1 MFYYKDII
9 DEVMRQNEALK
20 NQVDTMMEINQT
32 QERKDEEMKRQVAEA
47 EQKTEQLHDEIRVQ
61 KEAYEKKIQEII
73 GKRFEEKL
81 DITEF
86 YTKQIDMLETELKTQ
101 KQIRKMVEKHN
112 ENLKAEIETLAK
124 VVRTSRNHFKELEKV
139 DFENLQNQ
147 LKKYESKI
155 EKLKISESQVEELRA
170 AKAKGRMV
178 ASQTR
183 QDREMFNISA

>member
-1 MFYYKDII
+1 
-9 DEVMRQNEALK
+9 
-20 NQVDTMMEINQT
+20 
-32 QERKDEEMKRQVAEA
+32 
-47 EQKTEQLHDEIRVQ
+47 
-61 KEAYEKKIQEII
+61 
-73 GKRFEEKL
+73 
-81 DITEF
+81 
-86 YTKQIDMLETELKTQ
+86 
-101 KQIRKMVEKHN
+101 MVEKHN
-112 ENLKAEIETLAK
+112 ESLKAEIETLAK

-155 EKLKISESQVEELRA
+155 EKLKISESHAEELRA

>member
-1 MFYYKDII
+1 
-9 DEVMRQNEALK
+9 MRQNEALK
-20 NQVDTMMEINQT
+20 NQVDTMIGINQT

-101 KQIRKMVEKHN
+101 K
-112 ENLKAEIETLAK
+112 
-124 VVRTSRNHFKELEKV
+124 
-139 DFENLQNQ
+139 
-147 LKKYESKI
+147 
-155 EKLKISESQVEELRA
+155 
-170 AKAKGRMV
+170 
-178 ASQTR
+178 
-183 QDREMFNISA
+183 

>member
-1 MFYYKDII
+1 
-9 DEVMRQNEALK
+9 MRQNEALK
-20 NQVDTMMEINQT
+20 NQVDTMIGINQT

-155 EKLKISESQVEELRA
+155 EKLKISESHAEELRA